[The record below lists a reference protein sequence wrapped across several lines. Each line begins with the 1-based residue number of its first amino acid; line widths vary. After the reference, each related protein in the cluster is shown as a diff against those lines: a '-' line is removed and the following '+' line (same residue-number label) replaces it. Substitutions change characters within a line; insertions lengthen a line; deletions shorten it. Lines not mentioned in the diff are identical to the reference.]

1 MTISGIVVKD
11 EMGASGAE
19 ATFVTKFRFT
29 AASDYVDGGT
39 DESTLLNAA
48 IGKNVTPIEI
58 VACRCI
64 AGTTRTYEP
73 RMVYTQA
80 GVLSAAT
87 FPTADQDTK
96 TLTYILNGAAEA
108 TLTLSGAHT
117 TAAHLAASINAIAGI
132 HAYVDDSGQV
142 QVKTD
147 RDGTD
152 ADIQITGGTANTV
165 YLFPTTANVGSL
177 TPLLAIFDSATGLD
191 AGLNDP
197 SLDLS
202 AYEFECTLLSK

>member
-11 EMGASGAE
+11 EMGKSGAE
-19 ATFVTKFRFT
+19 PVFVSRIRFT
-29 AASDYVDGGT
+29 AAADYVDGGV
-39 DESTLLNAA
+39 DETALLRAA
-48 IGKNVTPIEI
+48 VSRNITPIAVI
-58 VACRCI
+58 GCRCI

-73 RMVYTQA
+73 KIMFTMASVQ
-80 GVLSAAT
+80 SAAT

-132 HAYVDDSGQV
+132 HAYVDDTGQV
-142 QVKTD
+142 TVKTD
-147 RDGTD
+147 RDGAD
-152 ADIQITGGTANTV
+152 ANLQITGGTANAV
-165 YLFPTTANVGSL
+165 YLFPTTANVGSD
-177 TPLLAIFDSATGLD
+177 TPLLAIFDGATGLD

-202 AYEFECTLLSK
+202 AYEFVATILSK